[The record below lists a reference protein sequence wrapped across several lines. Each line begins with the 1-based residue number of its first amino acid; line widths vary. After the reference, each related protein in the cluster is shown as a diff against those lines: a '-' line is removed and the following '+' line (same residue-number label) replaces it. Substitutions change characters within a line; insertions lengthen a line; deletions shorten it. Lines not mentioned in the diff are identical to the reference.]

1 MLMHSYPDTRFFSP
15 YLARPDVEN
24 VTQDIPLY
32 RGFLRDNHAA
42 PRIGFIDETYYPPE
56 FNEKTH
62 KIEQGYYA
70 ISAVIVEAD
79 SIPAMREA
87 LVAQND
93 GHSYWHSTK
102 AFRDYGIHK
111 DPSKYW
117 LVKQNIRPLM
127 NVAGDYVAPNNNVF
141 TLHTSIPFTEHLG
154 QQNTLMEEARAES
167 LASLMKMLTQR
178 DNPVDTFVFES
189 RDNPRHQRFLD
200 HHDKATL
207 ARIQEHG
214 IIPHINTVFVSPTA
228 EPILWSSDLQAW
240 ATSRLIRMNDP
251 SWLEQSGLTSTFYD
265 AQTLTSLKLMPQERQ
280 SLQLRRPTRMVKD
293 APTLGLNT
301 DLTSLP
307 EGTLLDIA
315 QGTQAREETRAHNQ
329 QALENDEN
337 AKGLIAPKNSIVY
350 TTAQAQTLDKS
361 ISADAALDLTV
372 ARGNLSP
379 IQEKAI
385 TELEHRGKTLGGSSE
400 LAAVRE
406 TVQASLSK
414 LRKSAKPTGKAE
426 VQENNSAAERRK
438 ENEPHYKMQQR
449 LRANRDHNKGRGL

>member
-117 LVKQNIRPLM
+117 LVKKNILPLM

-154 QQNTLMEEARAES
+154 QQNTLMEEAPS
-167 LASLMKMLTQR
+167 
-178 DNPVDTFVFES
+178 PW
-189 RDNPRHQRFLD
+189 
-200 HHDKATL
+200 
-207 ARIQEHG
+207 
-214 IIPHINTVFVSPTA
+214 PHS
-228 EPILWSSDLQAW
+228 
-240 ATSRLIRMNDP
+240 
-251 SWLEQSGLTSTFYD
+251 
-265 AQTLTSLKLMPQERQ
+265 
-280 SLQLRRPTRMVKD
+280 
-293 APTLGLNT
+293 
-301 DLTSLP
+301 
-307 EGTLLDIA
+307 
-315 QGTQAREETRAHNQ
+315 
-329 QALENDEN
+329 
-337 AKGLIAPKNSIVY
+337 
-350 TTAQAQTLDKS
+350 
-361 ISADAALDLTV
+361 
-372 ARGNLSP
+372 
-379 IQEKAI
+379 
-385 TELEHRGKTLGGSSE
+385 
-400 LAAVRE
+400 
-406 TVQASLSK
+406 
-414 LRKSAKPTGKAE
+414 
-426 VQENNSAAERRK
+426 
-438 ENEPHYKMQQR
+438 
-449 LRANRDHNKGRGL
+449 

>member
-1 MLMHSYPDTRFFSP
+1 M
-15 YLARPDVEN
+15 
-24 VTQDIPLY
+24 
-32 RGFLRDNHAA
+32 
-42 PRIGFIDETYYPPE
+42 
-56 FNEKTH
+56 
-62 KIEQGYYA
+62 
-70 ISAVIVEAD
+70 
-79 SIPAMREA
+79 
-87 LVAQND
+87 
-93 GHSYWHSTK
+93 
-102 AFRDYGIHK
+102 
-111 DPSKYW
+111 
-117 LVKQNIRPLM
+117 
-127 NVAGDYVAPNNNVF
+127 
-141 TLHTSIPFTEHLG
+141 
-154 QQNTLMEEARAES
+154 
-167 LASLMKMLTQR
+167 
-178 DNPVDTFVFES
+178 
-189 RDNPRHQRFLD
+189 
-200 HHDKATL
+200 
-207 ARIQEHG
+207 
-214 IIPHINTVFVSPTA
+214 
-228 EPILWSSDLQAW
+228 QAW

-337 AKGLIAPKNSIVY
+337 ARGLIAPKNSIVY

-372 ARGNLSP
+372 ARGNLST

-400 LAAVRE
+400 LATVRE
-406 TVQASLSK
+406 TVQASLAK